1 MDFLLHIFNLSWSL
15 HSFPSIWKTSS
26 IISIHKMGKPFDSP
40 ASFRP
45 ISVLP
50 PASQSFINASFY
62 PVYSSFWNRTPF
74 SFPIR
79 PISVL
84 GDLPSIKL
92 YFVLSSFRM
101 SLTNSGQ
108 VLGRFLLRST
118 SLRLSILSVIPLFFT
133 NLFPQA
139 SLLALLVELKLSL
152 LIGALTWFFKI
163 TEVALFESVEVFRK
177 DRFLALYLFINELP
191 AFVPSTVSC
200 SMLMI

>member
-40 ASFRP
+40 VSFRP
-45 ISVLP
+45 ISLLP
-50 PASQSFINASFY
+50 PASQSFLNASFY
-62 PVYSSFWNRTPF
+62 RVYSSFWNRTPF

-92 YFVLSSFRM
+92 YFVLSPFRM
-101 SLTNSGQ
+101 GLTNSGQ

-118 SLRLSILSVIPLFFT
+118 SLRLSIFVCHP
-133 NLFPQA
+133 
-139 SLLALLVELKLSL
+139 
-152 LIGALTWFFKI
+152 
-163 TEVALFESVEVFRK
+163 ALFH
-177 DRFLALYLFINELP
+177 
-191 AFVPSTVSC
+191 
-200 SMLMI
+200 